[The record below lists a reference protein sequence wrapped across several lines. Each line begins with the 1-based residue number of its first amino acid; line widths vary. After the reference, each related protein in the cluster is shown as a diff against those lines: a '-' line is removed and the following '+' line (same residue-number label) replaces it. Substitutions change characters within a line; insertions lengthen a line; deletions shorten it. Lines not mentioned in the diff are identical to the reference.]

1 MAIPAGDTTACLAL
15 GRNECHHQSRLASV
29 DFFSTF
35 AEDPSET
42 GPKCIRRR
50 SILRLRLA
58 VALILPFACSVPNP
72 AIAQPRDLT
81 QYTHTAWR
89 TREVPMK
96 YGISRMAQTPDGYL
110 WLGAYDGIYRFDG
123 VRFARWEPPNGQ
135 QLPKQYITSLT
146 VTRDG
151 TLWIGATEGLASW
164 KDGKLTRFDYGKRRG
179 L

>member
-1 MAIPAGDTTACLAL
+1 MHPW
-15 GRNECHHQSRLASV
+15 
-29 DFFSTF
+29 
-35 AEDPSET
+35 
-42 GPKCIRRR
+42 R

-164 KDGKLTRFDYGKRRG
+164 KDGKLTRFDYGKGEVFTPILERSDGSKWFVTSKGSVCTIRG
-179 L
+179 DAV